1 MNHPAMTPPLFTAE
15 LPGVGGR
22 VRVRDEDFEVEEV
35 PSYEP
40 SGSGDHLYLWVEKRG
55 IAPEFF
61 ARLIA
66 TRLGTHPGNVGT
78 AGLKDRHAV
87 TRQWVSVPKECE
99 PNVGKLDGDGIRVLK
114 TGRHTNKL
122 KPGHLRGNRFRILI
136 RGAIGNPRHTADS
149 SDSPPTRLTSFGD
162 LPHKG
167 GGQKNALT
175 SPLVGEVAERSEAGG
190 GGRADTNVN
199 ADAILDRIRSQG
211 LPNFYGPQRFG
222 RDGSTVELG
231 LQCLAGKA
239 PRRVRPFL
247 FRFALSAVQSL
258 LFNDYL
264 SRRLK
269 DGLFRTVLEGDVMA
283 KWPLGGMFVA
293 KDVPTE
299 QARFDARET
308 VTAGPMFG
316 KKTYPAEGV
325 AAEREAAVLRDHNL
339 SPASFGGFGKLVL
352 GTRRH
357 NLVYL
362 DDLAAAWEPDGLR
375 LSFTLPAGSYA
386 TVLLAEV
393 MKTTIADDDAA
404 EDDGEEGEQ

>member
-1 MNHPAMTPPLFTAE
+1 MNHPAMSPPLFTAD
-15 LPGVGGR
+15 LSGTGGR
-22 VRVRDEDFEVEEV
+22 IRVRDDDFEVEEV

-40 SGSGDHLYLWVEKRG
+40 CGTGDHLYLWIEKRG
-55 IAPEFF
+55 VAPEFF
-61 ARLIA
+61 AQTIA
-66 TRLGTHPGNVGT
+66 RKLNTHPGNVGT

-99 PNVGKLDGDGIRVLK
+99 PQIAKLDGEGVRVLK
-114 TGRHTNKL
+114 TGRHSNKL
-122 KPGHLRGNRFRILI
+122 KPGHLRGNRFRILV
-136 RGAIGNPRHTADS
+136 RGAD
-149 SDSPPTRLTSFGD
+149 
-162 LPHKG
+162 
-167 GGQKNALT
+167 
-175 SPLVGEVAERSEAGG
+175 
-190 GGRADTNVN
+190 RAAPV
-199 ADAILDRIRSQG
+199 DAILNRIRTQG
-211 LPNFYGPQRFG
+211 MPNFYGPQRFG
-222 RDGSTVELG
+222 RDGGTVDLG

-239 PRRVRPFL
+239 PRRIRPFL

-264 SRRLK
+264 ARRMK
-269 DGLFRTVLEGDVMA
+269 DGLFRTILEGDVMT

-293 KDVPTE
+293 KDVAAE

-316 KKTYPAEGV
+316 KKTFPAEGV

-339 SPASFGGFGKLVL
+339 SPASFAGFGKLVM
-352 GTRRH
+352 GTRRQ

-393 MKTTIADDDAA
+393 MKTALTEDGDTPDDDG
-404 EDDGEEGEQ
+404 DGEQ

>member
-1 MNHPAMTPPLFTAE
+1 MHHPAMTPPLLTPD
-15 LPGVGGR
+15 LPGCGGTIR
-22 VRVRDEDFEVEEV
+22 ARDEDFEVEEV

-40 SGSGDHLYLWVEKRG
+40 CGTGEHLFLWVEKRG
-55 IAPEFF
+55 MAPEYF
-61 ARLIA
+61 ARRVA
-66 TRLGTHPGNVGT
+66 QKLGISPGAVGT

-99 PNVGKLDGDGIRVLK
+99 PNVGKLDGDGVRVLR

-136 RGAIGNPRHTADS
+136 RGA
-149 SDSPPTRLTSFGD
+149 
-162 LPHKG
+162 
-167 GGQKNALT
+167 NA
-175 SPLVGEVAERSEAGG
+175 
-190 GGRADTNVN
+190 N
-199 ADAILDRIRSQG
+199 APVDAILDRIRSQG

-222 RDGSTVELG
+222 RDGSTLELG
-231 LQCLAGKA
+231 FQCLAGKA
-239 PRRVRPFL
+239 PRRIRPFL

-264 SRRLK
+264 ARRLR
-269 DGLFRTVLEGDVMA
+269 DGLYRTVLAGDVMA
-283 KWPLGGMFVA
+283 KWPAGGLFVA
-293 KDVPTE
+293 QDVAAE
-299 QARFDARET
+299 QARFDAKET

-316 KKTYPAEGV
+316 SKTYPAEGT
-325 AAEREAAVLRDHNL
+325 AAEREAAVLRDNGM

-386 TVLLAEV
+386 TVLLREV
-393 MKTTIADDDAA
+393 MKTAVD
-404 EDDGEEGEQ
+404 EDEGAVEEE

>member
-1 MNHPAMTPPLFTAE
+1 MNHPAMRPPLLTAD

-40 SGSGDHLYLWVEKRG
+40 CGSGDHLFLWVEKRG
-55 IAPEFF
+55 VAPEFF
-61 ARLIA
+61 ARTLA
-66 TRLGTHPGNVGT
+66 QKLGTHPGNVGT

-99 PNVGKLDGDGIRVLK
+99 PNVPKLDGGGIRVLK

-136 RGAIGNPRHTADS
+136 RDADRGADVS
-149 SDSPPTRLTSFGD
+149 
-162 LPHKG
+162 
-167 GGQKNALT
+167 
-175 SPLVGEVAERSEAGG
+175 
-190 GGRADTNVN
+190 
-199 ADAILDRIRSQG
+199 AILDRIRAQG
-211 LPNFYGPQRFG
+211 MPNFYGPQRFG
-222 RDGSTVELG
+222 RGGGTVELG

-239 PRRVRPFL
+239 PRRIRPFL

-264 SRRLK
+264 ARRMR
-269 DGLFRTVLEGDVMA
+269 DGLFRTVLQGDVMT

-293 KDVPTE
+293 KDAPAE
-299 QARFDARET
+299 QARFDSRET

-316 KKTYPAEGV
+316 KKTFPAEGA
-325 AAEREAAVLRDHNL
+325 AAEREAAVLSDNGL
-339 SPASFGGFGKLVL
+339 SVASFGGFGKLVM

-362 DDLAAAWEPDGLR
+362 DDLTSEWEPDGLR

-393 MKTTIADDDAA
+393 MKTDLAEPDDAP
-404 EDDGEEGEQ
+404 DDEEGEQ

>member
-1 MNHPAMTPPLFTAE
+1 MHHPAMRPPLLTAE

-22 VRVRDEDFEVEEV
+22 IRRRDEDFEVEEV

-40 SGSGDHLYLWVEKRG
+40 CGSGDHLFLWVEKRG
-55 IAPEFF
+55 VAPEFF
-61 ARLIA
+61 ARTVA
-66 TRLGTHPGNVGT
+66 QRVGTHPGNVGT

-99 PNVGKLDGDGIRVLK
+99 PNVPKVDGDGIRVLK

-136 RGAIGNPRHTADS
+136 RDADRGAD
-149 SDSPPTRLTSFGD
+149 
-162 LPHKG
+162 
-167 GGQKNALT
+167 
-175 SPLVGEVAERSEAGG
+175 
-190 GGRADTNVN
+190 
-199 ADAILDRIRSQG
+199 ADAILDRIRAQG
-211 LPNFYGPQRFG
+211 MPNYYGPQRFG
-222 RDGSTVELG
+222 RDGGTVDLG
-231 LQCLAGKA
+231 LQCLAGRA
-239 PRRVRPFL
+239 PKRVRPFL

-264 SRRLK
+264 ARRAR
-269 DGLFRTVLEGDVMA
+269 DGLFRTVLDGDVMA
-283 KWPLGGMFVA
+283 KWPLGALFVA
-293 KDVPTE
+293 RDAPAE
-299 QARFDARET
+299 QARFDAKQT

-316 KKTYPAEGV
+316 TKTFPADGT
-325 AAEREAAVLRDHNL
+325 AAEREAAVLRDNGL
-339 SPASFGGFGKLVL
+339 STASFGGFGKLVM

-362 DDLAAAWEPDGLR
+362 DDLTSAWEPDGLR

-393 MKTTIADDDAA
+393 MKCDIAEEGAA
-404 EDDGEEGEQ
+404 GDDDGEGEQ